1 MALLEHIAKTSG
13 CRFLSDLHG
22 SPDQR
27 RMLPVSGLSVLK
39 AVQDVKTSDY
49 ELSEW
54 QEAVRYITGAKAPV
68 AASAAECQRLL
79 EEHYMRC
86 AQP

>member
-27 RMLPVSGLSVLK
+27 LPQPVNTLSALK
-39 AVQDVKTSDY
+39 AVQDVRTADFD
-49 ELSEW
+49 LSEW
-54 QEAVRYITGAKAPV
+54 RDALSYITGMPV
-68 AASAAECQRLL
+68 TGAYTAMECKRLL
-79 EEHYMRC
+79 MEHFMRC
-86 AQP
+86 AQQ